1 MIRYPKPLK
10 AGGTIGITAPSSGV
24 PKELHPILTGG
35 IEQFKKRG
43 FQVEVGK
50 TPWTQEKAAS
60 AEASI
65 RAAELNSMLQNP
77 HIDAII
83 PPWGGEILM
92 DLLPD
97 LQWDQMQP
105 KWILGYSDTSTLLFA
120 ITVVTGI
127 ATAHGVNLVDLRSD
141 EWDKT
146 TKKCLDVLM
155 STEGDTINQF
165 SSEKYQ
171 SEWNHDKEPD
181 PYVYKLDTPTIWKTL
196 DGKPLELEG
205 RLLGGCIDTLQNL
218 VGTPYADIKAF
229 QEKYINN
236 EKILWYFEICEMTA
250 TDFYRSLLQLHY
262 AGWFEQSSGIIFGRT
277 SAGEEVEGF
286 TTFDAMERLSQI
298 TGLPIAYDAD
308 IGHVPPQ
315 ITLVNGAK
323 ADVKV
328 ENGHASVKMELK

>member
-24 PKELHPILTGG
+24 PKELHSILTGG

-50 TPWTQEKAAS
+50 TPWTNEKAAS
-60 AEASI
+60 AEAII
-65 RAAELNSMLQNP
+65 RAAELNSMLQNSN
-77 HIDAII
+77 IDTII

-92 DLLPD
+92 EILPI
-97 LQWDQMQP
+97 LQWDRIQP
-105 KWILGYSDTSTLLFA
+105 KWILGYSDTSTLLFS
-120 ITVVTGI
+120 ITVMTGI
-127 ATAHGVNLVDLRSD
+127 ATAHGTNLIDLRSN
-141 EWDKT
+141 EWDDT
-146 TKKCLDVLM
+146 TKKFMDVLM
-155 STEGDTINQF
+155 GSEGSTIFQT

-171 SEWNHDKEPD
+171 SKWNHDKEPN
-181 PYVYKLDTPTIWKTL
+181 PYVFELDTPTSWKTL
-196 DGKPLELEG
+196 DGKPLQIDG

-229 QEKYINN
+229 REKYVPDD
-236 EKILWYFEICEMTA
+236 KILWYFENCEMSA
-250 TDFYRSLLQLHY
+250 TDFYRSVLQLHY
-262 AGWFEQSSGIIFGRT
+262 TGWFEQSSGIIFGRT
-277 SAGEEVEGF
+277 PAGKKVEGF
-286 TTFDAMERLSQI
+286 TTWDAMERLSQM

-323 ADVKV
+323 AEVKV

>member
-24 PKELHPILTGG
+24 PEALHPILAGG

-43 FQVEVGK
+43 FKVEVGK
-50 TPWTQEKAAS
+50 TPWTNEKTAS

-65 RAAELNSMLQNP
+65 RAAELNYMLQDSN
-77 HIDAII
+77 IETII

-92 DLLPD
+92 EILP
-97 LQWDQMQP
+97 LIQWDQIQP

-120 ITVVTGI
+120 ITVITGI
-127 ATAHGVNLVDLRSD
+127 ATAHGTNLVDLRSN
-141 EWDKT
+141 EWDET
-146 TKKCLDVLM
+146 TKKFMDVLTG
-155 STEGDTINQF
+155 TEGDTIIQS

-171 SEWNHDKEPD
+171 SEWNHDKQPN
-181 PYVYKLDTPTIWKTL
+181 PYVYELDTPTSWKTL
-196 DGKPLELEG
+196 NGKPLNVDG

-218 VGTPYADIKAF
+218 VGTPYANIKSF
-229 QEKYINN
+229 REKYVKN
-236 EKILWYFEICEMTA
+236 EKILWYLENCEMSA

-277 SAGEEVEGF
+277 SAGEEVNGF
-286 TTFDAMERLSQI
+286 STFDAMERLSQM
-298 TGLPIAYDAD
+298 TGLPIIYDAD

-323 ADVKV
+323 AEVKV
-328 ENGHASVKMELK
+328 ENGLASVKMELK